1 MKEKDNCDKSDNL
14 QEKTIEVKAH
24 ENRERGKWKKGFSGN
39 PKGRPKGAFTIV
51 GILKEEMEKF
61 VPQDEKK
68 KMEEK
73 RTFAQ
78 VFVQR
83 MLKKAIV
90 DEDIV
95 MMKEIMNRIDGRPK
109 QSITIN
115 TEGNPQGEVETGMK
129 KKITEKMTE
138 INDKQEGGY
147 KMLEN

>member
-14 QEKTIEVKAH
+14 QEKTIDVKTH

-39 PKGRPKGAFTIV
+39 PKGRPKGSFTIV

-115 TEGNPQGEVETGMK
+115 TEGNPQGEVETEMK